1 MEKDENFKDSV
12 IESILEEYGKNASTL
27 EIMEEA
33 LRKKAII
40 LDFKEPD
47 PDDMLDVEESEKIES
62 DANLFHKYDLG
73 IENNFALA
81 SLSTEATDLY
91 ENAIKFEYKGK
102 EASIGFTETID
113 YYGDSEQQCCF
124 VTLLMNIGA
133 KDRLHISTIDSLFL
147 VKSEKEFEKRFKN
160 YEEKLDEY
168 DVKNALRYAE
178 YFSDRIPEIR
188 EEKYSFKYKLNNL
201 EKDFLIDV
209 YETYQYPFTL
219 SFKFGVMCIS
229 SKFNLNIGYKKNIE
243 QISYFIESM
252 LKIVEEFMK

>member
-12 IESILEEYGKNASTL
+12 IESVLEEYGKNASTL

-47 PDDMLDVEESEKIES
+47 PYDMLDVEESEKIES

-73 IENNFALA
+73 IENRFALG

-91 ENAIKFEYKGK
+91 ENAIKIEYKGK
-102 EASIGFTETID
+102 EASISFTETVD
-113 YYGDSEQQCCF
+113 YSSDSEEPCCF

-133 KDRLHISTIDSLFL
+133 KDRLHISAIESLFI
-147 VKSEKEFEKRFKN
+147 VKNEKDFDKRFKN
-160 YEEKLDEY
+160 YEEKLDSY
-168 DVKNALRYAE
+168 DVENALRYAE

-201 EKDFLIDV
+201 KKDFLINV

-229 SKFNLNIGYKKNIE
+229 SKVRLHIGYKKNIE
-243 QISYFIESM
+243 EISYFIEGM